1 MATIRP
7 FRAVRYNTRKV
18 DSSLVLSQPYDRI
31 RYGLQE
37 RYYDRSPYNV
47 VRITR
52 GVTLPDDRPDDPQ
65 GPNVYTRA
73 RAYYELWSAEQVLL
87 REDAPA
93 LYVYHQT
100 FDLGGVQRTREG
112 FIAAFALSPFE
123 EGIVLPHERT
133 HAEAKVD
140 RLRLLRTLQVHVGQI
155 FMLYPDR
162 ENRVAAVLDAAI
174 ESRAPDMGA
183 TEMYEDDVR
192 QQLWVVRDPEIIGAV
207 VEELAP
213 KRNLIIA
220 DGHHRYETALTYRD
234 EMRERC
240 PDAPPDAA
248 FNYRMATFVGMDD
261 PGLVILPTHR
271 EVFGLPQ
278 PSPAEILSR
287 AREAFHVLP
296 TGDLEECL
304 STMRDHAP
312 EHAFGFYAE
321 GRYHVLVLRDGVQI
335 ERRIP
340 EPRSPAWK
348 HLDVSIAHRI
358 LLEQVVGLSEEA
370 AEAGANLRYHRDPA
384 LAIENVDAGQGDFV
398 LLLNSTR
405 IDQVR
410 ACAEQGERMPQ
421 KSTDFY
427 PKLVSGLTMMP
438 VSATER
444 L

>member
-1 MATIRP
+1 MATIRS

-18 DSSLVLSQPYDRI
+18 DPSLVLSQPYDRI

-47 VRITR
+47 VRIIR
-52 GVTLPDDRPDDPQ
+52 GKALPEDRPDHLR

-73 RAYYELWSAEQVLL
+73 RAYYELWHAEEVLV
-87 REDAPA
+87 REDEPA

-100 FDLGGVQRTREG
+100 FDLDGTRHTRKG

-140 RLRLLRTLQVHVGQI
+140 RLRLLRALQVNVGQI

-162 ENRVAAVLDAAI
+162 ENRVAAALDAAI
-174 ESRAPDMGA
+174 EGCAPEVDA
-183 TEMYEDDVR
+183 TEMYEDTVR
-192 QQLWVVRDPEIIGAV
+192 QQLWGVRDPKVILEV

-220 DGHHRYETALTYRD
+220 DGHHRYETALTYQG
-234 EMRERC
+234 EMRDRC
-240 PDAPPDAA
+240 PDAPPSAS
-248 FNYRMATFVGMDD
+248 FNYRMVTFVGMDD

-271 EVFGLPQ
+271 EVFDLPE
-278 PSPAEILSR
+278 SRPAEILAR
-287 AREAFHVLP
+287 ATEAFRVLP
-296 TGDLEECL
+296 ADSLDACL
-304 STMRDHAP
+304 SIMRSHAR

-321 GRYHVLVLRDGVQI
+321 GHYHVLLLRDSVQV
-335 ERRIP
+335 ERWIP
-340 EPRSPAWK
+340 EPRAPAWK
-348 HLDVSIAHRI
+348 HLDVTIAHRI
-358 LLEQVVGLSEEA
+358 LLEQIVGLSAEA

-384 LAIENVDAGQGDFV
+384 LAVENVDAGQGSLVV
-398 LLLNSTR
+398 LLNPTR
-405 IDQVR
+405 IDQVQ
-410 ACAEQGERMPQ
+410 ACAERGERMPQ

-438 VSATER
+438 VSARER